1 MVDRV
6 ILAIRKQIRP
16 RDIRCRQGCI
26 FWQIGVDEPADHG
39 VVVPALQVV
48 EAGFDVLVVAPIP
61 QGVDVCEGAV
71 VVRDLAAGVHRD
83 GGFAPGVVAVGRD
96 LDHVDRR
103 APSDGD
109 GLVELCHVPLLVC
122 QIIVG
127 KAVAVLP
134 VDHGQGLALGVVEEI
149 KLVVDA
155 VLVPLLPH
163 DLAVL
168 REVVVGNG
176 LIPAGH
182 CLACPD
188 AVGVVGEGHALAG
201 LACRSQLV
209 AHLPCHTVFCT
220 VIVRRR
226 VAGGLTCGALFVSKS
241 VAVISRQQVAP
252 IGIAI
257 GVGMGAGSV
266 LGCQDIPGGIVGV
279 ARDSFVILRDLRQLL
294 QLVIGIMLRILRR
307 DAGRISRN
315 AACAVVGIIVI
326 GPGQAL
332 APVGGI
338 LQPGDLRTGPVR
350 GEVLEL
356 TTLAQST
363 CTNHPP
369 QMSQV
374 PHSAWRH
381 SHPHF
386 HGKAQENIAF
396 VHLLVCLAWQI
407 EN

>member
-16 RDIRCRQGCI
+16 CDVRRRQGCI
-26 FWQIGVDEPADHG
+26 FWQVGVDEPADHR
-39 VVVPALQVV
+39 VVIPALQVV
-48 EAGFDVLVVAPIP
+48 EPCLDVLVVAPIP

-71 VVRDLAAGVHRD
+71 VVRDLAAGVYRD

-96 LDHVDRR
+96 LDHVDLC
-103 APSDGD
+103 APTDGD
-109 GLVELCHVPLLVC
+109 RLVELCHVPLLVC

-134 VDHGQGLALGVVEEI
+134 VDHGQGLALGVVEEVE
-149 KLVVDA
+149 LVVDA

-163 DLAVL
+163 DFAVL
-168 REVVVGNG
+168 REVAVGNG

-182 CLACPD
+182 CLARPD
-188 AVGVVGEGHALAG
+188 AVGVIGEGHAFAG
-201 LACRSQLV
+201 LACRRQLV

-226 VAGGLTCGALFVSKS
+226 IAGGLACGALLVGKG

-257 GVGMGAGSV
+257 GIGMRTGGV
-266 LGCQDIPGGIVGV
+266 LGRQNIPSGIVGV

-294 QLVIGIMLRILRR
+294 QLVIGILLRILCR
-307 DAGRISRN
+307 DAGRIGRN

-338 LQPGDLRTGPVR
+338 LQAGDLRTGPVR

-369 QMSQV
+369 QMSLV
-374 PHSAWRH
+374 LHSVWQH
-381 SHPHF
+381 NHPRF
-386 HGKAQENIAF
+386 R
-396 VHLLVCLAWQI
+396 
-407 EN
+407 

>member
-1 MVDRV
+1 M
-6 ILAIRKQIRP
+6 
-16 RDIRCRQGCI
+16 
-26 FWQIGVDEPADHG
+26 
-39 VVVPALQVV
+39 QVV

-61 QGVDVCEGAV
+61 QGVDACEGAV
-71 VVRDLAAGVHRD
+71 VIRDLAAGVYRD
-83 GGFAPGVVAVGRD
+83 GGFAPGVVTVGRD
-96 LDHVDRR
+96 LDHVDLC
-103 APSDGD
+103 APTDGD
-109 GLVELCHVPLLVC
+109 RLVELCHITLLVC

-134 VDHGQGLALGVVEEI
+134 VDHGQGLSLGVVEEV

-163 DLAVL
+163 DFAVL
-168 REVVVGNG
+168 REVAVGHG
-176 LIPAGH
+176 FVPAGH
-182 CLACPD
+182 RLARPD

-201 LACRSQLV
+201 LACRRQLV

-257 GVGMGAGSV
+257 GIGMRTGGV
-266 LGCQDIPGGIVGV
+266 LGRQDIPGGIVGV
-279 ARDSFVILRDLRQLL
+279 ARDSLVILRDLRQLL
-294 QLVIGIMLRILRR
+294 QLVIGIMLRMRR
-307 DAGRISRN
+307 QDAGRIGRN
-315 AACAVVGIIVI
+315 TACTVVGIIVV

-332 APVGGI
+332 AAVGGI
-338 LQPGDLRTGPVR
+338 LQAGDLRAGPAR
-350 GEVLEL
+350 GEIFEL

-369 QMSQV
+369 QMSLV
-374 PHSAWRH
+374 LHSVWQH
-381 SHPHF
+381 NHPRF
-386 HGKAQENIAF
+386 R
-396 VHLLVCLAWQI
+396 
-407 EN
+407 

>member
-1 MVDRV
+1 M
-6 ILAIRKQIRP
+6 
-16 RDIRCRQGCI
+16 
-26 FWQIGVDEPADHG
+26 
-39 VVVPALQVV
+39 QVV
-48 EAGFDVLVVAPIP
+48 EPCLDVLVVTPIP
-61 QGVDVCEGAV
+61 QGVDACEGAV
-71 VVRDLAAGVHRD
+71 VVRDLAAGVYRG
-83 GGFAPGVVAVGRD
+83 GGFAPGVVAVGCD
-96 LDHVDRR
+96 LDHVDAR

-109 GLVELCHVPLLVC
+109 GLIELRHIALLVC
-122 QIIVG
+122 QVIA

-134 VDHGQGLALGVVEEI
+134 VDHGQGLSLGVVEEI
-149 KLVVDA
+149 ELVVDA

-163 DLAVL
+163 DFAVL
-168 REVVVGNG
+168 REVAVGNG
-176 LIPAGH
+176 FVPAGH
-182 CLACPD
+182 RLARPD
-188 AVGVVGEGHALAG
+188 AVGVVGEGHAFAG

-257 GVGMGAGSV
+257 GIGMRTGGV
-266 LGCQDIPGGIVGV
+266 LGRQNIPGGIVGV
-279 ARDSFVILRDLRQLL
+279 ARDGFIILRDLRQLL
-294 QLVIGIMLRILRR
+294 QLVIGILLRILCR
-307 DAGRISRN
+307 DAGRIGRN

-338 LQPGDLRTGPVR
+338 LQAGDLRTGPVR

-369 QMSQV
+369 QMSLV
-374 PHSAWRH
+374 LHSVWQH
-381 SHPHF
+381 NHPRF
-386 HGKAQENIAF
+386 R
-396 VHLLVCLAWQI
+396 
-407 EN
+407 

>member
-1 MVDRV
+1 MQPVPVLIGVVDWV
-6 ILAIRKQIRP
+6 VLAIRKQIRP
-16 RDIRCRQGCI
+16 RDVRRGQGCI
-26 FWQIGVDEPADHG
+26 FWQVGVDKPANHR

-48 EAGFDVLVVAPIP
+48 EASFDVLVVAPIP
-61 QGVDVCEGAV
+61 QGVDACEGAV
-71 VVRDLAAGVHRD
+71 VVCDLTAGVYRG
-83 GGFAPGVVAVGRD
+83 GGFAPGVIAVGRD

-109 GLVELCHVPLLVC
+109 GLVELCHITLLVC

-168 REVVVGNG
+168 REVAVGHG
-176 LIPAGH
+176 FVPAGH
-182 CLACPD
+182 RLARPD
-188 AVGVVGEGHALAG
+188 AVGVVGEGHAFAG

-209 AHLPCHTVFCT
+209 DHLPCHTVFCT

-257 GVGMGAGSV
+257 GIGMRTGGV
-266 LGCQDIPGGIVGV
+266 LGCQNIPSGIVGV
-279 ARDSFVILRDLRQLL
+279 ARDGFIILRDLRQLL
-294 QLVIGIMLRILRR
+294 QLVIGIMLRILCR
-307 DAGRISRN
+307 DAGRIGRN

-338 LQPGDLRTGPVR
+338 LQAGDLRTGPAR
-350 GEVLEL
+350 GEIFEL

-369 QMSQV
+369 QMSLV
-374 PHSAWRH
+374 LHSVWQH
-381 SHPHF
+381 NHPRF
-386 HGKAQENIAF
+386 R
-396 VHLLVCLAWQI
+396 
-407 EN
+407 

>member
-6 ILAIRKQIRP
+6 VLAIRKQIRP
-16 RDIRCRQGCI
+16 RDVRCGQGCI
-26 FWQIGVDEPADHG
+26 FWQVGVDKPADHW

-48 EAGFDVLVVAPIP
+48 EASFDVLVVAPIP
-61 QGVDVCEGAV
+61 QGVDACEGAV
-71 VVRDLAAGVHRD
+71 VVRDLAAGVYRG
-83 GGFAPGVVAVGRD
+83 GGFAPGVVAVGCD
-96 LDHVDRR
+96 LDHVDAR

-109 GLVELCHVPLLVC
+109 GLIELRHIALLVC
-122 QIIVG
+122 QVIA

-134 VDHGQGLALGVVEEI
+134 VDHGQGLSLGVVEEI
-149 KLVVDA
+149 ELVVDA

-163 DLAVL
+163 DFAVL
-168 REVVVGNG
+168 REVAVGNG
-176 LIPAGH
+176 FVPAGH
-182 CLACPD
+182 RLARPD
-188 AVGVVGEGHALAG
+188 AVGVVGEGHAFAG

-257 GVGMGAGSV
+257 GIGMRTGGV
-266 LGCQDIPGGIVGV
+266 LGRQNIPGGIVGV
-279 ARDSFVILRDLRQLL
+279 ARDGFIILRDLRQLL
-294 QLVIGIMLRILRR
+294 QLVIGILLRILCR
-307 DAGRISRN
+307 DAGRIGRN

-338 LQPGDLRTGPVR
+338 LQAGDLRTGPVR

-369 QMSQV
+369 QMSLV
-374 PHSAWRH
+374 LHSVWQH
-381 SHPHF
+381 NHPRF
-386 HGKAQENIAF
+386 R
-396 VHLLVCLAWQI
+396 
-407 EN
+407 

>member
-1 MVDRV
+1 MVDWV

-16 RDIRCRQGCI
+16 CDVRCGQGCI
-26 FWQIGVDEPADHG
+26 FWQVGVDEPADHW

-61 QGVDVCEGAV
+61 QGVDACEGAV
-71 VVRDLAAGVHRD
+71 VIRDLAAGVYCD

-109 GLVELCHVPLLVC
+109 GLVELCHITLLVC

-134 VDHGQGLALGVVEEI
+134 VDHGQGLSLGVVEEVE
-149 KLVVDA
+149 LVVDA

-163 DLAVL
+163 DFAVL
-168 REVVVGNG
+168 REVAVGHG
-176 LIPAGH
+176 FVPAGH
-182 CLACPD
+182 RLARPD
-188 AVGVVGEGHALAG
+188 AVGVVGEGHAFAG
-201 LACRSQLV
+201 LACRRQLV

-226 VAGGLTCGALFVSKS
+226 IAGGLTCGALLVGKG

-257 GVGMGAGSV
+257 GVGTGAGSV
-266 LGCQDIPGGIVGV
+266 LGCQDIPGGVVGV

-294 QLVIGIMLRILRR
+294 QLVIGILLRILCR
-307 DAGRISRN
+307 DAGRIGRN

-338 LQPGDLRTGPVR
+338 LQAGDLRTGPVR
-350 GEVLEL
+350 GEILEL

-369 QMSQV
+369 QMSLV
-374 PHSAWRH
+374 LHSVWQH
-381 SHPHF
+381 NHPRF
-386 HGKAQENIAF
+386 R
-396 VHLLVCLAWQI
+396 
-407 EN
+407 